1 MLEERCNTALVNVRK
16 YKESL
21 KKYCNKSV
29 VQQELNIRDLV
40 LKKDIYTRDKHKFLS
55 PWEGLFYH
63 SRCSSTRGLCAGRS

>member
-29 VQQELNIRDLV
+29 VQ
-40 LKKDIYTRDKHKFLS
+40 
-55 PWEGLFYH
+55 
-63 SRCSSTRGLCAGRS
+63 